1 VRVLFAFLLL
11 TLAFGAHAADR
22 FYAELHAGFG
32 GISHSDITGRP
43 AEVYASVGGYAWD
56 YLGLDLTVAGAA
68 MAGEDDGY
76 SLSLKRLATVS
87 FRFDSPPIENVS
99 AFILLGVSQFDLNQ
113 ESENSQGDSR
123 TVKGSFQGGTFG
135 IGLRHQFTHTPLSLV
150 AMYRV
155 HYVDQPIDVD
165 SWSLGLRAAWR

>member
-1 VRVLFAFLLL
+1 MRALFAFLIV
-11 TLAFGAHAADR
+11 TSAFGAQAADR

-56 YLGLDLTVAGAA
+56 HLGLDLTVAGTL
-68 MAGEDDGY
+68 MAGEDNGY
-76 SLSLKRLATVS
+76 SLSLERLTTVS
-87 FRFDSPPIENVS
+87 LRFDSPPMENVS
-99 AFILLGVSQFDLNQ
+99 AFILLGVSQFDLHQ
-113 ESENSQGDSR
+113 EADDAQGDSR

-135 IGLRHQFTHTPLSLV
+135 IGLRHQFINSPLSFV

-155 HYVDQPIDVD
+155 HYVDQPIDID
-165 SWSLGLRAAWR
+165 SWSLGLRTAWR